1 MKTVPLN
8 VVLKALESGARP
20 KGGVTTEGDIPSLGG
35 EHVGADGCIRTQGV
49 KRIPRAFYE
58 RLKSGRVKPKDIL
71 IVKDGATTGKT
82 AYVPENFEFDEAA
95 INEHV
100 FRLEVDDTKAVPKYV
115 AHFLQSGI
123 GHRAILA
130 DFRGATVGGISRGFA
145 DRVLIR
151 LPSIEEQRRIAA
163 MLDKAEEL
171 RAKRRA
177 AIALLDQLLHAI
189 FLEMFGDPT
198 SNPNGWPNTTKLAEV
213 SEPVSGITKG
223 RKINGKAMREI
234 PYLAVVNVQDRHL
247 NLNTVKTIEATEEE
261 IERYRLLPGD
271 LLLTEGGDPD
281 KLGRGSL
288 WNGELPEAIHQNHI
302 FRVRVTSPAL
312 TPLYLSWLI
321 GSSYGKT
328 YFLRQAK
335 QTTGIATI
343 NMGQLKAFPLLLPP
357 LELQHQFAARVE
369 AIHGAKAA
377 HLSVLA
383 NIDSLFASLQNRA
396 FAGGLS

>member
-1 MKTVPLN
+1 MSHPMIKLGAVAEFARDG
-8 VVLKALESGARP
+8 VLP
-20 KGGVTTEGDIPSLGG
+20 NHI
-35 EHVGADGCIRTQGV
+35 
-49 KRIPRAFYE
+49 
-58 RLKSGRVKPKDIL
+58 KSGTLFVGLENIKRGGGFEGVSTVDEGELASTKFAFTPKHVLYGKLRPYLAKIALPDFEGVCSTDIIPIL
-71 IVKDGATTGKT
+71 PGPKLDRRYLAHYLLTPKMIALASDRAAGANL
-82 AYVPENFEFDEAA
+82 P
-95 INEHV
+95 
-100 FRLEVDDTKAVPKYV
+100 RLSP
-115 AHFLQSGI
+115 
-123 GHRAILA
+123 
-130 DFRGATVGGISRGFA
+130 
-145 DRVLIR
+145 RVLIEFPIP
-151 LPSIEEQRRIAA
+151 LPPIEEQRRIAA
-163 MLDKAEEL
+163 TLDKAEEL
-171 RAKRRA
+171 RVKRRA

-302 FRVRVTSPAL
+302 FRVRVTSAAL

-377 HLSVLA
+377 HQSVLA